1 MGGQKKE
8 LRRVPWVDVVGVCP
22 RLFRPS
28 PLAFY
33 HYCMPEFAAAREA
46 LGVAE
51 SELLGAFEDLEAMV
65 RDEVAEIDDE
75 MGSGGES
82 GRPPSL
88 SESVAA
94 SFSNVF
100 GRHRPGDGD
109 GDGDGDGAA
118 DGGEGGGGGTRR
130 RRSST
135 RRLREI
141 VSSGASGSYFYTTPC
156 GRYIVKTIGRDEK
169 DELVRIAPEYV
180 KHCQKQRHRGGS
192 AIHYYGAFAMGVPTG
207 PLTRLLCCATA
218 SETILGR
225 DAGRVFYVV
234 MKNWTHGMPQSSV
247 PHLSFDLKGA
257 TFNRRR
263 LDDGAAA
270 ARLRAQVRD
279 EGLRQ
284 KWPTL
289 LDWDWLELGLPLPLT
304 LAEREALGTRRS
316 ADVRFLA
323 SQKLLDYSLLVCV
336 APSAVPPPAAVHP
349 ATGRRRRPRRR
360 RRGRLRRRRRASA
373 G

>member
-1 MGGQKKE
+1 M
-8 LRRVPWVDVVGVCP
+8 
-22 RLFRPS
+22 
-28 PLAFY
+28 
-33 HYCMPEFAAAREA
+33 
-46 LGVAE
+46 
-51 SELLGAFEDLEAMV
+51 
-65 RDEVAEIDDE
+65 
-75 MGSGGES
+75 
-82 GRPPSL
+82 
-88 SESVAA
+88 
-94 SFSNVF
+94 
-100 GRHRPGDGD
+100 
-109 GDGDGDGAA
+109 
-118 DGGEGGGGGTRR
+118 
-130 RRSST
+130 
-135 RRLREI
+135 
-141 VSSGASGSYFYTTPC
+141 
-156 GRYIVKTIGRDEK
+156 KTIGRDEK

-180 KHCQKQRHRGGS
+180 KHCQKQRHRAGS
-192 AIHYYGAFAMGVPTG
+192 SIHYYGAFAMGVPTG

-304 LAEREALGTRRS
+304 LHSGGGAAECGTS
-316 ADVRFLA
+316 E
-323 SQKLLDYSLLVCV
+323 V
-336 APSAVPPPAAVHP
+336 AGEGGEPSTRGAVQWV
-349 ATGRRRRPRRR
+349 
-360 RRGRLRRRRRASA
+360 
-373 G
+373 